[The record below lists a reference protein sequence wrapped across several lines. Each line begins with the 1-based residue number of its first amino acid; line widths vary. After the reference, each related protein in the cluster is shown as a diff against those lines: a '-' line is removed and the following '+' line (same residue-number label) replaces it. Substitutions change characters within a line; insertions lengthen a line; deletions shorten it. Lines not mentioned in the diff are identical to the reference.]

1 MSQIIIE
8 PGMNKYHPSQVIASV
23 LHPSIIIYGQWTNVF
38 TSRKPHF
45 CKSLSANRD
54 QNGAIIRIVC
64 TCTYLQKKMKIINE
78 GVQGTIK

>member
-1 MSQIIIE
+1 M
-8 PGMNKYHPSQVIASV
+8 Y
-23 LHPSIIIYGQWTNVF
+23 VF

-64 TCTYLQKKMKIINE
+64 TYLQKKMKISNE